1 MDENKDKDKSYMN
14 NFNFDE
20 YDFSQS
26 NDDYESNINININ
39 VEEKIQDIS
48 YDYSLFVKKYI
59 EDEGIYIFENFN
71 YVDIMNFIEEII
83 EK

>member
-1 MDENKDKDKSYMN
+1 MDENKDKEISYIN

-20 YDFSQS
+20 YDYSQS
-26 NDDYESNINININ
+26 NDNEYDFNIN

-59 EDEGIYIFENFN
+59 DDERICIFENFN